1 MAKSLILVLSSIFPI
16 ANDTVV
22 LGLIALCLGFVF
34 YTSSSS
40 APLWKRFYS
49 VVPAVLMCYLLPAL
63 LASFGIVDEEASQLY
78 FVASRYLLPAALIL
92 MTLSID
98 IKALVNLGP
107 KALIMFLTGT
117 LGIVIGGPI
126 AVLIVG
132 TLNPELLGASG
143 ADEIWRG
150 LATIAGSWIGGGAN
164 QAAMFEVFQYNP
176 EKYGGMILVDIVVA
190 NIWMAIILLGV
201 GRSDKID
208 RWLKADNSSIEV
220 LKQKVTAYNEKITRP
235 TELRDLILMFSL
247 AFVGVGAAHFFGD
260 AWAGFLEDNF
270 AIIRDKDQ
278 VFSSLGSRFLWM
290 VVIATAVG
298 IGLSFTKAKTLEGA
312 GSSKVGGLFIY
323 ILVATIGMKMD
334 IGRVLDDPALIL
346 IGLLWISIHAG
357 LLILVAKWIKA
368 PFFFLAVGSQANVG
382 GAASA
387 PVVAAEF
394 HTSLTSVGILLA
406 VFGYIVGT
414 VGAYLCAILMQMA
427 SAV

>member
-1 MAKSLILVLSSIFPI
+1 MIQASIFPI

-34 YTSSSS
+34 YTSSSDS
-40 APLWKRFYS
+40 SIWKRFYS
-49 VVPAVLMCYLLPAL
+49 IVPAVLMCYLLPAL
-63 LASFGIVDEEASQLY
+63 LSSFGIVDEPNSQLY

-98 IKALVNLGP
+98 LKALLNLGP

-117 LGIVIGGPI
+117 FGIILGGPV
-126 AVLIVG
+126 AVLIVA
-132 TLNPELLGASG
+132 TFMPESLGASG

-164 QAAMFEVFQYNP
+164 QAAMLEVFQYNP
-176 EKYGGMILVDIVVA
+176 EKYGGMVLVDIVVA
-190 NIWMAIILLGV
+190 NVWMAIILLGV
-201 GRSDKID
+201 GRSDRID
-208 RWLKADNSSIEV
+208 RWLKADNSSIEE
-220 LKQKVTAYNEKITRP
+220 LKQRVSEHNERITRP
-235 TELRDLILMFSL
+235 TQLRDLILLFSL
-247 AFVGVGAAHFFGD
+247 AFAGVGAAHFFGD
-260 AWAGFLEDNF
+260 LWAGFLEDNF
-270 AIIRDKDQ
+270 AVIRDKDQ
-278 VFSSLGSRFLWM
+278 VLSSLGSRFLWM
-290 VVIATAVG
+290 VVIATSVG
-298 IGLSFTKAKTLEGA
+298 IGLSFTKAKSFEGA
-312 GSSKVGGLFIY
+312 GSSKIGSLFIY

-334 IGRVLDDPALIL
+334 IGRVLENPSLIL
-346 IGLLWISIHAG
+346 IGFIWIGIHAG

-394 HTSLTSVGILLA
+394 HPSLTSVGILLA

-414 VGAYLCAILMQMA
+414 VGAYLCAILMQLA
-427 SAV
+427 STV

>member
-1 MAKSLILVLSSIFPI
+1 MIQASIFPI

-40 APLWKRFYS
+40 ATLWKRFYS

-98 IKALVNLGP
+98 LKALANLGP

-334 IGRVLDDPALIL
+334 IGRVLEDPALIL

-394 HTSLTSVGILLA
+394 HSSLTSVGILLA